1 MLVKSNFNIIEAL
14 ISQALIDLEII
25 KNLKQLLIE

>member
-1 MLVKSNFNIIEAL
+1 MLVKSNLNIIEAL
-14 ISQALIDLEII
+14 MSQALIDLEII